1 MRKKERYAL
10 TIEKLDGL
18 FPDAQTELHYD
29 NPFQLLVAVIL
40 SAQCT
45 DKRVNMI
52 TPELFKRFPTSAEMA
67 KASEEEIYRHIKSI
81 SYPNAKSKNLLKMA
95 QRLHEVYKDELPEER
110 KDLES
115 LAGVGRKTANVIAA
129 VLYKQAVMPVDTHV
143 HRVSRRIGLTTGA
156 KTPLE
161 TEKQLMA
168 KLDKTSDIALLHHQL
183 ILLGRY
189 ICKAR
194 KPECE
199 ACPLPD
205 CCKFYATKT
214 KPENSN
220 RRYST
225 SKKK

>member
-45 DKRVNMI
+45 DKRVNI
-52 TPELFKRFPTSAEMA
+52 VTPELFKRFPTSAKMA
-67 KASEEEIYRHIKSI
+67 KASEEEIYRYIKSI

-95 QRLHEVYKDELPEER
+95 QRLHEVYKDELPKER

-129 VLYKQAVMPVDTHV
+129 VLYNQAVMPVDTHV

-168 KLDKTSDIALLHHQL
+168 NLDKASDIALLHHQL

-199 ACPLPD
+199 DCPLPD
-205 CCKFYATKT
+205 CCKFYATKN
-214 KPENSN
+214 KV
-220 RRYST
+220 
-225 SKKK
+225 

>member
-18 FPDAQTELHYD
+18 FPDAQTELHYE

-168 KLDKTSDIALLHHQL
+168 NLDKTSDIALLHHQL

-225 SKKK
+225 SKKE